1 MARELVR
8 RWRQEWVVQLFPVE
22 VFAGLRTGLY
32 QWVRSTGACHPMY
45 EIKHRHGK
53 RFRSSRVCFLLCI
66 FLWAPVAGA
75 QEDAGGLCGDAN
87 GDLGIDL
94 GDAIYILTWLFRGGE
109 DPRCGELACIDV
121 NSDSGSDLSD
131 AITLLEWLFSGGD
144 EPDCNAPRPPVYEL
158 GYVSLS
164 FSGSPGSRGEIPIDV
179 FYPAAEGGEA
189 ASPAA
194 GRFPLVVFGHGYGM
208 QTLDYAYLWEALVPA
223 GYIFAISDR
232 LSDATF
238 LNLEDYSLDLRFVL
252 SRIRQEGE
260 AGDSPLRGH
269 VGDAAALMGHSAGAG
284 ASVLAA
290 ADALARNEPGLQ
302 TILLLAPLGSLLPP
316 VAGVR
321 QPVRSADEVD
331 VPVLVIEGEKDC
343 TTPPDLHS
351 RPVFQSLPREGFSYL
366 VNLSLGDHCGFAD
379 KDGPTTLSCG
389 LAEIG
394 LCNPLFPFF
403 NIQGETLGSVE
414 QTRIVSALV
423 KPWLDRHLKESAGEG
438 DPFEEALSS
447 EDVTWHRR

>member
-1 MARELVR
+1 
-8 RWRQEWVVQLFPVE
+8 
-22 VFAGLRTGLY
+22 
-32 QWVRSTGACHPMY
+32 MY
-45 EIKHRHGK
+45 ETRLHHGK
-53 RFRSSRVCFLLCI
+53 RFGSSCACFLLCLI
-66 FLWAPVAGA
+66 LWAPFAGA

-87 GDLGIDL
+87 GDLGLDL
-94 GDAIYILTWLFRGGE
+94 GDVIHILTWLYRGGE
-109 DPRCGELACIDV
+109 EPRCGELACIDV
-121 NSDSGSDLSD
+121 NSDSTSDLSD
-131 AITLLEWLFSGGD
+131 AISLLEWLFSAGD

-164 FSGSPGSRGEIPIDV
+164 FSGSPGSRGEIPVDV
-179 FYPAAEGGEA
+179 FYPAEEEGEA
-189 ASPAA
+189 APPAA

-238 LNLEDYSLDLRFVL
+238 LNLEDYARDLRFVL

-260 AGDSPLRGH
+260 AGDSPLEGR
-269 VGDAAALMGHSAGAG
+269 VGDAAALMGHSAGGG

-290 ADALARNEPGLQ
+290 ADALSDNEPGLQ

-321 QPVRSADEVD
+321 QPARVADEVD

-343 TTPPDLHS
+343 TTPPGLHS
-351 RPVFQSLPREGFSYL
+351 RPIFQALPEGGYSYL
-366 VNLSLGDHCGFAD
+366 VNLALGDHCGFSD

-414 QTRIVSALV
+414 QTRVVSALV
-423 KPWLDRHLKESAGEG
+423 EPWLNRHLKEPAGER
-438 DPFEEALSS
+438 DSFEEALSS